1 MDFTVG
7 DWYIVIGP
15 WTLAAIALVAIVAVV
30 LLTKMLM
37 VH

>member
-15 WTLAAIALVAIVAVV
+15 WTLAAMALVAIVVVV
-30 LLTKMLM
+30 LLTTMLM
-37 VH
+37 AH